1 LETDKNYNSAES
13 EDIYPKRSSME
24 GPKIQRLYYSTS
36 DVCKTVQIRPHVLRT
51 WEMKFSQLKPSK
63 SKTGRRLFRP
73 KDLDVVLR
81 IKKFI
86 DEDYS
91 EEDIFSLLKHKAE
104 KGVVKKE
111 VSTAGETVQES
122 DLISGIY
129 TELKEILNILDE
141 G

>member
-1 LETDKNYNSAES
+1 
-13 EDIYPKRSSME
+13 ME